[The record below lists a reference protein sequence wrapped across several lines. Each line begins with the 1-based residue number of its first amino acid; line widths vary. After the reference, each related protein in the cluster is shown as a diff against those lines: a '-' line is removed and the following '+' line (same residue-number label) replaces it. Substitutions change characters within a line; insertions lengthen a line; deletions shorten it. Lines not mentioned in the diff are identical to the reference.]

1 MNTLGILNQLK
12 QDISWE
18 STFKTMKM
26 VIFNTLLFRL
36 KTFCFVRRKKSS
48 KRLPWVI
55 GGAFVFVILCNL
67 SPRVC
72 LCDVILYRPFQSTPH
87 QERTHILHWDS
98 KTQALFLTHSQHSFD
113 IMILSTFIYF
123 VSFTVSI
130 YCCYYIYLHLFIL
143 LPNSWF

>member
-36 KTFCFVRRKKSS
+36 KTFCFGRRKKSS

-72 LCDVILYRPFQSTPH
+72 LCDVILYRPFQSTPPS
-87 QERTHILHWDS
+87 RTHTH
-98 KTQALFLTHSQHSFD
+98 TALRFKNTSPFPYT
-113 IMILSTFIYF
+113 LSTLVCYYDFINIYLF
-123 VSFTVSI
+123 CII
-130 YCCYYIYLHLFIL
+130 YCIYLLLLLHLFI
-143 LPNSWF
+143 FIYFTT